1 MILDAK
7 EQWYTLEN
15 LEKVEHL
22 QLLPIDADAIE
33 NGKRCLE
40 IPEGVKSISEDAA
53 AVYNIG
59 SIVSNISYILDHVR
73 RKPGQPHRNGQRIW
87 WERSCVYVL

>member
-33 NGKRCLE
+33 NGKRCLH
-40 IPEGVKSISEDAA
+40 
-53 AVYNIG
+53 
-59 SIVSNISYILDHVR
+59 LH
-73 RKPGQPHRNGQRIW
+73 
-87 WERSCVYVL
+87 

>member
-59 SIVSNISYILDHVR
+59 SIGPSTRSAAAGIPLRNPFSILLSVILYDR
-73 RKPGQPHRNGQRIW
+73 R
-87 WERSCVYVL
+87 S

>member
-40 IPEGVKSISEDAA
+40 IPEGVKASVKMQLQFIISVQLYRISAISSIIGNCRELSGRRNFVSAA
-53 AVYNIG
+53 
-59 SIVSNISYILDHVR
+59 
-73 RKPGQPHRNGQRIW
+73 
-87 WERSCVYVL
+87 

>member
-22 QLLPIDADAIE
+22 QLLPIDADA
-33 NGKRCLE
+33 N
-40 IPEGVKSISEDAA
+40 
-53 AVYNIG
+53 
-59 SIVSNISYILDHVR
+59 
-73 RKPGQPHRNGQRIW
+73 
-87 WERSCVYVL
+87 